1 MAKDLMLVIDM
12 QNVYAS
18 NGKWCCHATEDAA
31 VNIKRVIREKPDL
44 DVIFTRFLAPTEPR
58 GVWQEY
64 HRVNEDVN
72 EDAFANAMLSR
83 FNDEL
88 EKYPLYSKSTY
99 SSLTIPE
106 VRLAATQAERVVISG
121 VVAECCVL
129 STVMALIDE
138 GVSVVYLT
146 DAVSGVS
153 TDTQAAVEL
162 ILSGMEPVHVR
173 LMTTA
178 AYLQEKTK
186 KN

>member
-58 GVWQEY
+58 GAWQEY

-72 EDAFANAMLSR
+72 EDAFANEMLSR
-83 FNDEL
+83 FDDEL

-99 SSLTIPE
+99 SSLAIPE
-106 VRLAATQAERVVISG
+106 VRGNTGRACGDFRSSG
-121 VVAECCVL
+121 GML
-129 STVMALIDE
+129 RTVNSNGAD
-138 GVSVVYLT
+138 
-146 DAVSGVS
+146 
-153 TDTQAAVEL
+153 
-162 ILSGMEPVHVR
+162 R
-173 LMTTA
+173 
-178 AYLQEKTK
+178 
-186 KN
+186 